1 MKSSDNKNIYK
12 ALAPIYD
19 DLMRDINYEDWA
31 DFIDEVIQTHH
42 PEAKTILELGCG
54 TGSFSISL
62 DELDFYDISATDFSD
77 EMLDIAKT
85 KAVFKKSNVKW
96 KNLDF
101 HKLSEGETDQTFN
114 VLLMLFDTINY
125 IQNPEDVVSV
135 LQNLK
140 KLMDDN
146 AVLIFDFTT
155 PTNSLAA
162 EESLNEEGVSNQFY
176 YRRKS
181 YYLETERYHYN
192 EFEIDEIDDDG
203 EIVDQY
209 QEVHRQKIY
218 KLSEMKKMITDAGF
232 TIEGAYEGFDLIDA
246 NENSD
251 RITMVL
257 R

>member
-42 PEAKTILELGCG
+42 PEAETILELGCG

-62 DELDFYDISATDFSD
+62 DELDFYDITATDFSE

-85 KAVFKKSNVKW
+85 KAVFKQSNIDW
-96 KNLDF
+96 KQLDF
-101 HKLSEGETDQTFN
+101 HKVSEFETDKTFDA
-114 VLLMLFDTINY
+114 LLMLFDTVNY
-125 IQNPEDVVSV
+125 IQNPDDIVSV
-135 LQNLK
+135 LKDLK
-140 KLMDDN
+140 SLMAEN
-146 AVLIFDFTT
+146 GVLIFDFTT
-155 PTNSLAA
+155 PANSIAA
-162 EESLNEEGVSNQFY
+162 EESLNEEGVSNQYY

-181 YYLETERYHYN
+181 YYLESERYHYN
-192 EFEIDEIDDDG
+192 EFEIDEMDDDG

-209 QEVHRQKIY
+209 LEVHRQKIY
-218 KLSEMKKMITDAGF
+218 TLKEMREIVKKAGF
-232 TIEGAYEGFDLIDA
+232 NLEAAYEGFDLIDA
-246 NENSD
+246 NEKSD
-251 RITMVL
+251 RITVVL

>member
-1 MKSSDNKNIYK
+1 
-12 ALAPIYD
+12 
-19 DLMRDINYEDWA
+19 
-31 DFIDEVIQTHH
+31 
-42 PEAKTILELGCG
+42 
-54 TGSFSISL
+54 
-62 DELDFYDISATDFSD
+62 
-77 EMLDIAKT
+77 
-85 KAVFKKSNVKW
+85 
-96 KNLDF
+96 
-101 HKLSEGETDQTFN
+101 
-114 VLLMLFDTINY
+114 
-125 IQNPEDVVSV
+125 
-135 LQNLK
+135 
-140 KLMDDN
+140 MDDN